1 MSSVEIESRKAGTKP
16 LILVVDDDLSRL
28 DRLQRSLRGR
38 YEVRTSTSGV
48 EALRLIPG
56 LSGLRVLIVEEN
68 LPRMKGTEVLR
79 FVNETTGEAE
89 GIIRILMTDIAYDPA
104 DGPASI
110 GRIDHVAA
118 RPVEPESLR
127 RTVDKLL
134 GRRSREKRAGMR
146 IPVAG
151 RPGIRVEVGID
162 GAAEVLDL
170 SETGLF
176 LKTHLPL
183 SDTAPIPFR
192 FSLPEGREHALTGRV
207 VRRDAELGGFGIEFE
222 TPDEAAREALAAF
235 LSDAVTLRDGRGLKE
250 RYPFLRI
257 DEMVMFTDSL
267 KIETLV
273 REALRSGIEVAA
285 IPAHARIPETLA
297 FEEVAPPASCRL
309 SGRDLDIRFKT
320 SDLVFLSFQIGYA
333 TYNFETMISRID
345 AGGRAL
351 ECLFPRVMF
360 YSEKRMARRI
370 SPRGD
375 LRVEIPLPAPFS
387 RTLRGLVTDIS
398 QGGVSLVADA
408 DGPALL
414 AGTPLA
420 SVRILDGETFLWE
433 ERGEIRHVGRADGS
447 HGPLRYGIQFG
458 ISRGGLRTANAPRF
472 GSREGKR
479 DPDAAAPPGASA
491 PVAAPAP
498 AEASAPAPQ
507 RRQAD
512 LDDLACR
519 EPEVIRFENA
529 RGEEIVALLNTSLPL
544 DGRPVPVVVI
554 PPAFGKTK
562 ETLFALA
569 LTAVQTFR
577 HRGRPLAVV
586 RFDGIRRKGES
597 FKDPEASEPPYEMIN
612 ATTTQ
617 GADDLR
623 AVLDWL
629 SCNPKLKAGPVI
641 IVSFS
646 LSALETRIML
656 RDEACRRRVDYWIA
670 CMGTLEF
677 RDLMRRVNC
686 GLDLLEQ
693 FQIGIKLGVRPILGN
708 LIHCEPYAAD
718 VVAGGVATL
727 DQAREDMRHLD
738 LPITWIY
745 GQHDNWV
752 KAEFVR
758 DVMSIQAGV
767 PREVISV
774 PIGHNARTSEEAL
787 HLFGLIASLLY
798 RFLHRETVAPVPPP
812 ARDME
817 IMRRAEK
824 DRLPSR
830 NLKNRA
836 AYWKRYLIGE
846 DNLLGF
852 DVMALSDDYRQLMR
866 DQLQALDPAPGDRIL
881 DLGGGTGNFVEHLL
895 QSGRPLPA
903 HVTVADLIP
912 EGMQQARRK
921 IARGGAG
928 AAEPGRFSLLC
939 LDVELDRYLPVRR
952 FLAGEIGGFDL
963 LADKIENLALQ
974 SAEKIRRAYSPR
986 LHRILRG
993 APITPAIDDWL
1004 KAAFDLPELRAVA
1017 DFNRAARFVRGL
1029 DPNPPAYRSLSFAG
1043 SLTGPRRLPFRTAS
1057 YDKVLMSLVLSYI
1070 FNPLETLVEI
1080 RRIIR
1085 PGGRLVLSSMRPDTD
1100 ASGLFTRLLD
1110 KIEALP
1116 AEALPPQWP
1125 KARILDSMRSF
1136 LNDAQALVEL
1146 EEAGTFDFF
1155 DPKKLDALLEEAGW
1169 ESAGFR
1175 PSFGDPP
1182 QGYVVTATPKDGHA

>member
-1 MSSVEIESRKAGTKP
+1 MSSVEIESRKAAAKP
-16 LILVVDDDLSRL
+16 LVLVVDDDLSRL

-38 YEVRTSTSGV
+38 YDVRTSTSGV

-56 LSGLRVLIVEEN
+56 LPDLRVLIVEEN

-79 FVNETTGEAE
+79 FVNETAGEAD
-89 GIIRILMTDIAYDPA
+89 GIIRILMTEVAYDPA

-118 RPVEPESLR
+118 RPVEPEALR

-134 GRRSREKRAGMR
+134 GRRSREKRAAMR
-146 IPVAG
+146 VPVEG
-151 RPGIRVEVGID
+151 RPGLRVEVGIE
-162 GAAEVLDL
+162 GAAQVLDL

-176 LKTHLPL
+176 LKTHLAVP
-183 SDTAPIPFR
+183 DAAEIPFK
-192 FSLPEGREHALTGRV
+192 FALPEGREHLLTGRV
-207 VRRDAELGGFGIEFE
+207 VRRDAELGGYGIEFE
-222 TPDEAAREALAAF
+222 TPDDAAREALAAF
-235 LSDAVTLRDGRGLKE
+235 LSDAVTLRDGRGLKA

-273 REALRSGIEVAA
+273 REALRSGVEVAA

-297 FEEVAPPASCRL
+297 FLEVAPPASCRL
-309 SGRDLDIRFKT
+309 AGQDLDVRFKT

-333 TYNFETMISRID
+333 TYNFETMISRIGAD
-345 AGGRAL
+345 GRSL
-351 ECLFPRVMF
+351 EVLFPRVMF
-360 YSEKRMARRI
+360 YSEKRTARRI

-375 LRVEIPLPAPFS
+375 LRVEIPLPAPFG
-387 RTLRGLVTDIS
+387 RTLRGQVTDIS
-398 QGGVSLVADA
+398 PGGVSLTAEA

-414 AGTPLA
+414 AGTPLGT
-420 SVRILDGETFLWE
+420 VRILDGETLLWE
-433 ERGEIRHVGRADGS
+433 ERGEIRHVGRANGAR
-447 HGPLRYGIQFG
+447 GPLRYGVQFG
-458 ISRGGLRTANAPRF
+458 ISRSGIQTAAAPRF
-472 GSREGKR
+472 GSRPGKR
-479 DPDAAAPPGASA
+479 EPDGAAA
-491 PVAAPAP
+491 AAAALPAP
-498 AEASAPAPQ
+498 PPADASPPAPQ

-512 LDDLACR
+512 LDDLARR
-519 EPEVIRFENA
+519 EPEVIRFENS

-544 DGRPVPVVVI
+544 DGRPVPVVII

-577 HRGRPLAVV
+577 HRGRPLAVL
-586 RFDGIRRKGES
+586 RFDGVRRKGES
-597 FKDPEASEPPYEMIN
+597 FKEPEASEPPYEMIN

-629 SCNPKLKAGPVI
+629 QRNPKLKAGPVA

-646 LSALETRIML
+646 LSALETRILL
-656 RDEACRRRVDYWIA
+656 RDEAYRRRVDYWIA

-738 LPITWIY
+738 VPITWIY

-798 RFLHRETVAPVPPP
+798 RFLHHETITAVPPAP
-812 ARDME
+812 RDME

-830 NLKNRA
+830 GLKNRS
-836 AYWKRYLIGE
+836 AYWKRYLVGE

-866 DQLQALDPAPGDRIL
+866 DQLQALDPAPGDRVL

-903 HVTVADLIP
+903 HVTVADLVP
-912 EGMQQARRK
+912 EGMKQARRK
-921 IARGGAG
+921 IAAAG
-928 AAEPGRFSLLC
+928 EAAAPGRFSLLC
-939 LDVELDRYLPVRR
+939 LDVELDRYLPVGR
-952 FLAGEIGGFDL
+952 FLDGEIGGFEL
-963 LADKIENLALQ
+963 LADRIENLALQ
-974 SAEKIRRAYSPR
+974 SAEKIRRAASPR

-993 APITPAIDDWL
+993 APITPALDDWL
-1004 KAAFDLPELRAVA
+1004 KATFDLPELRAIA
-1017 DFNRAARFVRGL
+1017 DFNRAARFVRRL
-1029 DPNPPAYRSLSFAG
+1029 DPDPPAYRSLAFAG
-1043 SLTGPRRLPFRTAS
+1043 SLTGPRGLPFKTAS

-1070 FNPLETLVEI
+1070 FNPFETLVEI

-1125 KARILDSMRSF
+1125 KTRILDSMRSF
-1136 LNDAQALVEL
+1136 LNDAEALVEL

-1155 DPKKLDALLEEAGW
+1155 DPKKLEALLDEAGW

>member
-1 MSSVEIESRKAGTKP
+1 MSSVEIERRKTGAKP
-16 LILVVDDDLSRL
+16 VVLVVDDDLARL

-48 EALRLIPG
+48 EALRMIPG
-56 LSGLRVLIVEEN
+56 LPGLQVLIVEEN

-79 FVNETTGEAE
+79 FVNETRGEAE
-89 GIIRILMTDIAYDPA
+89 GILRILMTDVAYDPA

-127 RTVDKLL
+127 RIVDRLL
-134 GRRSREKRAGMR
+134 GRRSREKRAAMR
-146 IPVAG
+146 VPVEG
-151 RPGIRVEVGID
+151 RPGLRVEVGIE

-176 LKTHLPL
+176 LKTHLTLP
-183 SDTAPIPFR
+183 DAAVIPFKFAR
-192 FSLPEGREHALTGRV
+192 PEGLEYALTGRV

-222 TPDEAAREALAAF
+222 TPNEGAREALAAF

-273 REALRSGIEVAA
+273 REALRSGVEVAA
-285 IPAHARIPETLA
+285 IPAHARIPEILA
-297 FEEVAPPASCRL
+297 FEGVTPPASCRL
-309 SGRDLDIRFKT
+309 AGQDLDVRFKT

-333 TYNFETMISRID
+333 TYNFETMISRIAAD
-345 AGGRAL
+345 GRSL
-351 ECLFPRVMF
+351 DCLFPRVMF

-370 SPRGD
+370 SPHGD
-375 LRVEIPLPAPFS
+375 LRIEIPLPVPFG
-387 RTLRGLVTDIS
+387 RTLRGRVTDIS
-398 QGGVSLVADA
+398 PGGVSLVAEA

-414 AGTPLA
+414 AGTPLS
-420 SVRILDGETFLWE
+420 SVRVLDGETFLWE
-433 ERGEIRHVGRADGS
+433 ERGEVRHVGRANGAL
-447 HGPLRYGIQFG
+447 GPLRYGIQFG
-458 ISRGGLRTANAPRF
+458 ISRSGIQTASAPRF
-472 GSREGKR
+472 ETRSGKR
-479 DPDAAAPPGASA
+479 ETDATAPSGPAGEAAT
-491 PVAAPAP
+491 AAPAP
-498 AEASAPAPQ
+498 H
-507 RRQAD
+507 RRLAD
-512 LDDLACR
+512 FDDLARR
-519 EPEVIRFENA
+519 EPEVIRFENS

-544 DGRPVPVVVI
+544 DGRPVPVVII

-569 LTAVQTFR
+569 LTAVQSFR
-577 HRGRPLAVV
+577 HHNQPLAVV

-597 FKDPEASEPPYEMIN
+597 FKDPEASEPPYEMLN

-623 AVLDWL
+623 AVLDGL
-629 SCNPKLKAGPVI
+629 RRNPKLKAGPVI

-656 RDEACRRRVDYWIA
+656 RDEDYRKRVDYWIA

-686 GLDLLEQ
+686 GLDFLEQ
-693 FQIGIKLGVRPILGN
+693 YQIGIKLGVRPILGN

-752 KAEFVR
+752 RAEFVR

-767 PREVISV
+767 PREVIAV

-787 HLFGLIASLLY
+787 HLFGVITSLLH
-798 RFLHRETVAPVPPP
+798 RFLHHETVAPAAPA

-836 AYWKRYLIGE
+836 AYWKRYLVGE

-912 EGMQQARRK
+912 EGMKQARRK
-921 IARGGAG
+921 IAQAG
-928 AAEPGRFSLLC
+928 AAGKEPGRFSLLC

-952 FLAGEIGGFDL
+952 FLDGEIGGFDL

-993 APITPAIDDWL
+993 EPLTPAREDWL
-1004 KAAFDLPELRAVA
+1004 KSTFDLPELRAVT
-1017 DFNRAARFVRGL
+1017 DFNLAARFVRGL
-1029 DPNPPAYRSLSFAG
+1029 DPNPPAYRSLVFAG
-1043 SLTGPRRLPFRTAS
+1043 ALGGPRRLPFRTGS
-1057 YDKVLMSLVLSYI
+1057 YDKVLLSLVLSYI

-1155 DPKKLDALLEEAGW
+1155 DPKKLDTLLEEAGW
-1169 ESAGFR
+1169 ESAEFR

-1182 QGYVVTATPKDGHA
+1182 QGYVVTAVPKDAHA

>member
-1 MSSVEIESRKAGTKP
+1 MSSVEIESRKTGAKP
-16 LILVVDDDLSRL
+16 LVLVVDDDLSRL

-38 YEVRTSTSGV
+38 YDVRTSTSGV

-56 LSGLRVLIVEEN
+56 LPNLRVLIVEED
-68 LPRMKGTEVLR
+68 LPRMKGTEILR
-79 FVNETTGEAE
+79 FVNETAGDAD
-89 GIIRILMTDIAYDPA
+89 GIIRILMTDVAYDPA

-134 GRRSREKRAGMR
+134 GRRSREKRAAMR
-146 IPVAG
+146 VPVEG
-151 RPGIRVEVGID
+151 RPGIRVEVGIE

-176 LKTHLPL
+176 LKTHLTLPDA
-183 SDTAPIPFR
+183 SIIPFK
-192 FSLPEGREHALTGRV
+192 FALPEGREHVLTGRV

-222 TPDEAAREALAAF
+222 TPDEAAREALSAF

-285 IPAHARIPETLA
+285 IPAHARIPEMLA
-297 FEEVAPPASCRL
+297 FEEVAPPAFCRL
-309 SGRDLDIRFKT
+309 GGQDLDVRFKT

-333 TYNFETMISRID
+333 TYNFETMISRIGAD
-345 AGGRAL
+345 GRSL

-375 LRVEIPLPAPFS
+375 LCVEIPLPVPFG
-387 RTLRGLVTDIS
+387 RTLRGQVTDIS
-398 QGGVSLVADA
+398 PGGVSLVAET

-433 ERGEIRHVGRADGS
+433 ERGEVRHVSRVNGAL
-447 HGPLRYGIQFG
+447 GPLRYGIQFG
-458 ISRGGLRTANAPRF
+458 ISRSGIQTANAPRF
-472 GSREGKR
+472 ETRGGKR
-479 DPDAAAPPGASA
+479 EPDAAAAPGPVAIPA
-491 PVAAPAP
+491 PAPGPAAAPAP
-498 AEASAPAPQ
+498 H

-512 LDDLACR
+512 LDDLARR
-519 EPEVIRFENA
+519 EPEVIRFENS

-569 LTAVQTFR
+569 LTAVQSFR
-577 HRGRPLAVV
+577 HHGKPLAVV

-623 AVLDWL
+623 AVLDGL
-629 SCNPKLKAGPVI
+629 RLNSRLKAGPI
-641 IVSFS
+641 IIASFS

-656 RDEACRRRVDYWIA
+656 RDEAYRRQVDYWIA

-693 FQIGIKLGVRPILGN
+693 YQIGIKLGVRPILGN

-718 VVAGGVATL
+718 VVAGGIATL

-745 GQHDNWV
+745 GQYDNWV

-787 HLFGLIASLLY
+787 HLFGLITSLLY
-798 RFLHRETVAPVPPP
+798 RFLHHETVAPIPPT

-836 AYWKRYLIGE
+836 AYWKRYLVGE

-881 DLGGGTGNFVEHLL
+881 DLGGGTGNFIEHLL
-895 QSGRPLPA
+895 QCGRPLPA
-903 HVTVADLIP
+903 HVTIADLIP
-912 EGMQQARRK
+912 EGMKQARRK
-921 IARGGAG
+921 IAHGGT
-928 AAEPGRFSLLC
+928 AALEPGRFSLLC
-939 LDVELDRYLPVRR
+939 LDIELDRYLPVRR
-952 FLAGEIGGFDL
+952 FLDGEIGGFDL

-993 APITPAIDDWL
+993 APITPALDDWL
-1004 KAAFDLPELRAVA
+1004 KTTFDLPEVRAVT
-1017 DFNRAARFVRGL
+1017 DFNRAARFVHGL
-1029 DPNPPAYRSLSFAG
+1029 DPNPPAYRSLAFSD
-1043 SLTGPRRLPFRTAS
+1043 SLAGPRRLPFRTGS
-1057 YDKVLMSLVLSYI
+1057 YDKVLLSLVLSYI

-1116 AEALPPQWP
+1116 ADALPPQWP

-1155 DPKKLDALLEEAGW
+1155 DPKKLEALLEEAGW

>member
-1 MSSVEIESRKAGTKP
+1 MSSVEIESRKTGAKP
-16 LILVVDDDLSRL
+16 LVLVVDDDLSRL
-28 DRLQRSLRGR
+28 DRLQRSFRGR
-38 YEVRTSTSGV
+38 YDVRTSTSGV

-56 LSGLRVLIVEEN
+56 LPDLRVLIIEEN

-79 FVNETTGEAE
+79 FVNETAGEAD
-89 GIIRILMTDIAYDPA
+89 GIIRILMTEVAYDPA

-118 RPVEPESLR
+118 RPVEPETLR

-134 GRRSREKRAGMR
+134 GRRSHEKRAAMR
-146 IPVAG
+146 VPVEG
-151 RPGIRVEVGID
+151 RPGLRVEVGIK

-176 LKTHLPL
+176 LKTHLTVP
-183 SDTAPIPFR
+183 DGTDIPFK
-192 FSLPEGREHALTGRV
+192 FALPEGREHVLTGRV
-207 VRRDAELGGFGIEFE
+207 VRRDAELGGYGIEFE
-222 TPDEAAREALAAF
+222 TPDDAARKALAAF
-235 LSDAVTLRDGRGLKE
+235 LSDAVTLRDGRGLKA

-285 IPAHARIPETLA
+285 IPAHARIPETLV
-297 FEEVAPPASCRL
+297 FEEVVPPAFCRL
-309 SGRDLDIRFKT
+309 AGQELDVRFKT
-320 SDLVFLSFQIGYA
+320 SDLIFLSFQIGYA
-333 TYNFETMISRID
+333 TYNFETMISRIGAD
-345 AGGRAL
+345 GRSL

-360 YSEKRMARRI
+360 YSEKRTARRI
-370 SPRGD
+370 NPRGD
-375 LRVEIPLPAPFS
+375 LRVEIPLPAPFG
-387 RTLRGLVTDIS
+387 RTLRGQVTDIS
-398 QGGVSLVADA
+398 PGGLSLTAEA
-408 DGPALL
+408 DGPSLL
-414 AGTPLA
+414 AGTPLG

-433 ERGEIRHVGRADGS
+433 ERGEIRHVSRANGAL
-447 HGPLRYGIQFG
+447 GPLRYGIQFG
-458 ISRGGLRTANAPRF
+458 ISRSGIQNAATPRF
-472 GSREGKR
+472 GSRGGKK
-479 DPDAAAPPGASA
+479 DADAATAGA
-491 PVAAPAP
+491 AAPAP
-498 AEASAPAPQ
+498 APADSAPPAPQ
-507 RRQAD
+507 RRLAD
-512 LDDLACR
+512 LDDLAHR
-519 EPEVIRFENA
+519 EPEVIRFENS

-544 DGRPVPVVVI
+544 DGRPVPVVII

-577 HRGRPLAVV
+577 HHGRPLAVL
-586 RFDGIRRKGES
+586 RFDGVRRKGES

-629 SCNPKLKAGPVI
+629 KRNPKLKAGPVV

-656 RDEACRRRVDYWIA
+656 RDEEYRRQVDYWIA

-738 LPITWIY
+738 VPITWIY

-787 HLFGLIASLLY
+787 HLFGLIASLLF
-798 RFLHRETVAPVPPP
+798 RFLHRETIAPVPPS
-812 ARDME
+812 ARALE

-830 NLKNRA
+830 GLKNRA
-836 AYWKRYLIGE
+836 AYWKRYLVGE

-866 DQLQALDPAPGDRIL
+866 DQLQALDPQPGDRVL

-903 HVTVADLIP
+903 HVTVADLVP
-912 EGMQQARRK
+912 EGMKQARRK
-921 IARGGAG
+921 MAAAGAA

-939 LDVELDRYLPVRR
+939 LDIELDRYLPVRR
-952 FLAGEIGGFDL
+952 FLDGEIGGFDL
-963 LADKIENLALQ
+963 LADRIENLALQ
-974 SAEKIRRAYSPR
+974 SAEKIRRASSPR

-993 APITPAIDDWL
+993 APITPSLDDWL
-1004 KAAFDLPELRAVA
+1004 KATFDLPELRTIT
-1017 DFNRAARFVRGL
+1017 DFNRAARFVQCL
-1029 DPNPPAYRSLSFAG
+1029 DPEPPAYRCLSFAG
-1043 SLTGPRRLPFRTAS
+1043 ALTGPRSLPFKTAS

-1070 FNPLETLVEI
+1070 FNPLETLVDI

-1100 ASGLFTRLLD
+1100 ASGPFTRLLD
-1110 KIEALP
+1110 KIDALP

-1125 KARILDSMRSF
+1125 KARLLDSMRSF
-1136 LNDAQALVEL
+1136 LNDAQALVDL

-1155 DPKKLDALLEEAGW
+1155 DPKKLEALLEEAGW
-1169 ESAGFR
+1169 ESAGFQ